1 MPNVKGSARL
11 GGYVT
16 CSECGEL
23 LPERN
28 ITGMCKRCR
37 RRTVARSDYVPV
49 KTGKTGHCRL
59 CGKGFDLLDW
69 QHSSL
74 HWCLECRKSQEYTE
88 YQTSPRFVMT

>member
-11 GGYVT
+11 GGYVA

-28 ITGMCKRCR
+28 ITGMCKRCWR
-37 RRTVARSDYVPV
+37 RISARSIKPIN
-49 KTGKTGHCRL
+49 TGKKGCCRL

-69 QHSSL
+69 QYSSL

-88 YQTSPRFVMT
+88 YQTGSRFIMT